1 MGNTQSVKKVNFEDV
16 QYVIKNK
23 NKYLLINTL
32 ISNEQN
38 CLIKNTVSC
47 HDEVSIINQHLN
59 NKQIYIII
67 YGRNSCDD
75 SVRKKYVQ
83 LMELG
88 FHNIFIYP
96 GGIFEWL
103 MLQDIYGDEDDA
115 FPTTVKDMDILRYK
129 GCSELNKL
137 LLTNID

>member
-1 MGNTQSVKKVNFEDV
+1 MGNTQSVKKVNFEDI
-16 QYVIKNK
+16 QMVIKN
-23 NKYLLINTL
+23 NEKYLLINTL
-32 ISNEQN
+32 KTNEQK
-38 CLIKNTVSC
+38 CLIKNTISC
-47 HDEVSIINQHLN
+47 HDEVSIINKYLKKKSIN
-59 NKQIYIII
+59 III

-88 FHNIFIYP
+88 FYNVFIYP

-103 MLQDIYGDEDDA
+103 LLQDIYGDEDDE
-115 FPTTVKDMDILRYK
+115 FPTTIKELDILRYK

-137 LLTNID
+137 LLTDID